1 MTTSGSNIACVKRA
15 MKDIDPDVLGT
26 HMMKSAIAL
35 MNLSGM
41 TPLMV
46 KNVEGML
53 GGWLGRG
60 MGTVMRDRLD
70 NGAPLEVARQSR
82 MQPAGQTALMRGMV
96 DQLLEVR
103 SLLEKH
109 EADTQERIRCLAGC
123 INEIQQFLRAT
134 SMSSSSSTATSSKRP
149 RVIGQ
154 RSSD

>member
-1 MTTSGSNIACVKRA
+1 
-15 MKDIDPDVLGT
+15 
-26 HMMKSAIAL
+26 MMKSAIEL
-35 MNLSGM
+35 MDFGGM

-46 KNVEGML
+46 KEVEGML
-53 GGWLGRG
+53 GGWLGRE
-60 MGTVMRDRLD
+60 MVTVLRDRLG
-70 NGAPLEVARQSR
+70 NGAPVGVATQPR

-109 EADTQERIRCLAGC
+109 EADTKERIRCLAGC

-134 SMSSSSSTATSSKRP
+134 PMSSSSSTATSSKRP